1 MKAGRTAA
9 SRALRK
15 IQHPEPTEVPGAE
28 DSGAATNGTCFTSM
42 DEKIAVVAH
51 FTSMDE
57 KIAVVAHVAQAQDVV
72 PGRTSRVL
80 LDAGIADL
88 EPARSEP
95 PVAGE
100 PIAYRTAHMQPQ
112 IKVAERLHK
121 KAALAGLG
129 GTTCGGRP
137 SDQPAQ
143 SAWRPRGLRGFLLR
157 RHLAQMPLMNMRCST
172 TSKSYSR
179 PTASRMRSN
188 SSD

>member
-9 SRALRK
+9 SRASRK

-28 DSGAATNGTCFTSM
+28 DSGAATNGTC
-42 DEKIAVVAH
+42 

-100 PIAYRTAHMQPQ
+100 PIAYRSAHMRPQ

-129 GTTCGGRP
+129 GTTCRGRP